1 MEFVC
6 LALQQPVYQKAGS
19 IFFRKNIKS
28 VVTAEQSTLICLSVV
43 PFFPPAL
50 LALSFSRGSF

>member
-43 PFFPPAL
+43 PFFPLRCLHCP
-50 LALSFSRGSF
+50 FSRGSF